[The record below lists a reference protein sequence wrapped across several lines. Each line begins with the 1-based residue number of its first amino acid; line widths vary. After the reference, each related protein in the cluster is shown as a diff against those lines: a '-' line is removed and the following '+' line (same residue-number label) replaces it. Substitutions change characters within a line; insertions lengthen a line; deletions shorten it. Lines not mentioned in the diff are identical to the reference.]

1 MINDKRFLALT
12 DEELALFKKASSLSP
27 AQVDGRKGDYAVYGQ
42 WVTARLFREGEPAPQ
57 FLGKDC
63 VALVGVLLPGESLA
77 DFIQFRHRMQPVV
90 DMRGDKFMREKA
102 SLAEL
107 KSREKRE
114 RKEKTLQFPC
124 TE

>member
-1 MINDKRFLALT
+1 MINDRRFLALT
-12 DEELALFKKASSLSP
+12 DKEMGLYRKTRSLSP
-27 AQVDGRKGDYAVYGQ
+27 AQVNGRKGDYVLYGQ
-42 WVTARLFREGEPAPQ
+42 WVTARRYREGVAAQSQ

-90 DMRGDKFMREKA
+90 ELRGDKFLRQKA

-107 KSREKRE
+107 KSRKKRE
-114 RKEKTLQFPC
+114 HK
-124 TE
+124 

>member
-42 WVTARLFREGEPAPQ
+42 WVTARLYREDEPTPSPK

-90 DMRGDKFMREKA
+90 QMRGDKFLRKKA
-102 SLAEL
+102 VLAEL
-107 KSREKRE
+107 KSRKKRAH
-114 RKEKTLQFPC
+114 KKNATL
-124 TE
+124 

>member
-1 MINDKRFLALT
+1 MINDKRFLTLT
-12 DEELALFKKASSLSP
+12 NEELGLFKKASSLSP
-27 AQVDGRKGDYAVYGQ
+27 AQVDGRKGEYVVYGQ
-42 WVTARLFREGEPAPQ
+42 WVTARRHREEESAPQ

-90 DMRGDKFMREKA
+90 QLRANKFMREKA

-107 KSREKRE
+107 KSRKKRAH
-114 RKEKTLQFPC
+114 KE
-124 TE
+124 

>member
-12 DEELALFKKASSLSP
+12 DEEIGLYKKARSLSP
-27 AQVDGRKGDYAVYGQ
+27 AQIDGGKGVYVTYGQ
-42 WVTARLFREGEPAPQ
+42 WVTARRYREGAAAQPQ

-77 DFIQFRHRMQPVV
+77 DFIQFRHRIQPVV
-90 DMRGDKFMREKA
+90 EMRGDKFLRKKA

-107 KSREKRE
+107 KSRKKRTN
-114 RKEKTLQFPC
+114 KSTL
-124 TE
+124 

>member
-1 MINDKRFLALT
+1 MINDKRFLT
-12 DEELALFKKASSLSP
+12 ITNEELALFKKASSLSP
-27 AQVDGRKGDYAVYGQ
+27 AQVNGEKRMYVIYGQ
-42 WVTARLFREGEPAPQ
+42 WVTARLSREGEPAPQ

-90 DMRGDKFMREKA
+90 QLRANKFMREKA

-107 KSREKRE
+107 KSRGKRT
-114 RKEKTLQFPC
+114 RKE
-124 TE
+124 E

>member
-12 DEELALFKKASSLSP
+12 EEEMGLYRKARSLSP
-27 AQVDGRKGDYAVYGQ
+27 AQIDGGKGVYVTYGQ
-42 WVTARLFREGEPAPQ
+42 WVTTRRHREEESAPSPR

-90 DMRGDKFMREKA
+90 QLRSNKFMREKA

-107 KSREKRE
+107 KSRKKRAH
-114 RKEKTLQFPC
+114 K
-124 TE
+124 

>member
-12 DEELALFKKASSLSP
+12 DEEMGLYRKARIMSP
-27 AQVDGRKGDYAVYGQ
+27 AQVDGRKGDYVTYGQ
-42 WVTARLFREGEPAPQ
+42 WVTARRHREGEPAPQ

-77 DFIQFRHRMQPVV
+77 DFIQFRHRIQPVV
-90 DMRGDKFMREKA
+90 QLRGNVFLRKKA

-107 KSREKRE
+107 RSRKKRAL
-114 RKEKTLQFPC
+114 KHTAK
-124 TE
+124 

>member
-1 MINDKRFLALT
+1 MINDRRFLALT
-12 DEELALFKKASSLSP
+12 DEELGLYRKARSLSP
-27 AQVDGRKGDYAVYGQ
+27 ARIDGEKRAYVTYGQ
-42 WVTARLFREGEPAPQ
+42 WVTARRHREEESAPSPK

-90 DMRGDKFMREKA
+90 EMRGDKFLRKKA

-107 KSREKRE
+107 KSRKKRAHKGQRDEKN
-114 RKEKTLQFPC
+114 
-124 TE
+124 

>member
-1 MINDKRFLALT
+1 MINDRRFLALT
-12 DEELALFKKASSLSP
+12 DEELGLYRKARSLSP
-27 AQVDGRKGDYAVYGQ
+27 AQVDGEKRAYVLYGQ
-42 WVTARLFREGEPAPQ
+42 WVTARRHREGVAAQPQ

-90 DMRGDKFMREKA
+90 ELRGDKFLRQKA

-107 KSREKRE
+107 KSRKKRE
-114 RKEKTLQFPC
+114 HK
-124 TE
+124 

>member
-12 DEELALFKKASSLSP
+12 DDEIGLYRKARSLSP
-27 AQVDGRKGDYAVYGQ
+27 AQVDGEKGAYVIYGQ
-42 WVTARLFREGEPAPQ
+42 WVTARRHREEAIAPSPR

-77 DFIQFRHRMQPVV
+77 DFIQFRHRIQAVV
-90 DMRGDKFMREKA
+90 QMRGDKFLRKKA

-107 KSREKRE
+107 KSRKKRTN
-114 RKEKTLQFPC
+114 KSTL
-124 TE
+124 